1 MNTTVAQV
9 TDPNTNWMFEDT
21 FIYETLS
28 REANRILKGAA
39 VGLPE
44 YPVCLGILGGIPIL
58 AREVVVLADGSS
70 WLYADD
76 VAGRSVLTPGALGIC
91 HKCGD
96 RDRIEGTFHVGWQH
110 VIVEFAF
117 CFGCTANHV
126 AQAHRIARDRGYA
139 DADFVVTGERTDG

>member
-9 TDPNTNWMFEDT
+9 TDPTRLWMFEDLY
-21 FIYETLS
+21 IRDTLS

-44 YPVCLGILGGIPIL
+44 YPTALGILGGVPIL
-58 AREVVVLADGSS
+58 AREVVVLADGSA
-70 WLYADD
+70 WLYEEE
-76 VAGRSVLTPGALGIC
+76 VAGGSVLTPGSLGVC

-96 RDRIEGTFHVGWQH
+96 RDRIEGIFHVGWRR

-117 CFGCTANHV
+117 CVGCMASHV
-126 AQAHRIARDRGYA
+126 ANAQRIAEERGA
-139 DADFVVTGERTDG
+139 LLNVKAV